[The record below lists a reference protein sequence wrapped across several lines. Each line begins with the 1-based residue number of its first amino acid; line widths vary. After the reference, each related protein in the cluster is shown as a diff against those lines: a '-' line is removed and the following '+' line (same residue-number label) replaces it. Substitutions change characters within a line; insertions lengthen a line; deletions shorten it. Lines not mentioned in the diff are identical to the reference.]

1 MRIALAALALTTALS
16 GAALSR
22 TAMAQG
28 WPAEWVKPAAP
39 YRIVGN
45 VWYVGTEGISSYLIS
60 GSQGH
65 ILIDGGMPGGA
76 PLVEASIRK
85 LGFKIEDVKILLNT
99 HAHIDHAGG
108 LAQLKADTKAKLYAA
123 KGDEEGLE
131 KGVHVGDSEYGGA
144 SFPSVKVDRTI
155 KDLQV
160 VKLGEVAIT
169 AHITPGHTR
178 GCTTWTLPV
187 VERDRPL
194 NVTFYCSTSVAGNVL
209 LGNRAYPQILADYE
223 TSFAKLRAI
232 PTDVFLPNHP
242 EFADLAGKRRRQMR
256 GEPTPFVDPAEMG
269 RFIDAS
275 QAAFDQELAKQ
286 ERRR

>member
-1 MRIALAALALTTALS
+1 MRIALATLALTTALS
-16 GAALSR
+16 GTAL
-22 TAMAQG
+22 AQG
-28 WPAEWVKPAAP
+28 WPAAWTKPAAP

-45 VWYVGTEGISSYLIS
+45 VWYVGTEGIASYLIS

-65 ILIDGGMPGGA
+65 IVIDGGMPEGA
-76 PLVEASIRK
+76 PLVEANIRK
-85 LGFKIEDVKILLNT
+85 LGFKLEDVKILLNT

-131 KGVHVGDSEYGGA
+131 KGAHIGDSEYGGA
-144 SFPSVKVDRTI
+144 TFPPVKVDRTI

-160 VKLGEVAIT
+160 VKLGEIAVT
-169 AHITPGHTR
+169 AHVTPGHTR

-209 LGNRAYPQILADYE
+209 FGNKAYPQILADYE
-223 TSFAKLRAI
+223 ASFAKLRLI

-242 EFADLAGKRRRQMR
+242 EFADLPGKRQRQIR
-256 GEPTPFVDPAEMG
+256 GEPNPYIDPAEMG

-275 QAAFDQELAKQ
+275 QRAFGQELAKQ